1 MDHPVNQ
8 KLNTIR
14 RHVLDDTW
22 ELIKAKNVVEPLISS
37 PSLNWIKANAQQAA
51 HFLRM
56 QLTRQVILILTRL
69 NALPNSGRTGE
80 TASILAV
87 LNEASAARIIT
98 QAAAQIYLDK
108 LSKMKENISKQ
119 GTSFEDLVTFRNSEL
134 AHSLHN
140 VKVIP
145 NGLSYFVISQFAED
159 TIELVGSLEADL
171 VSHGCPAIIASIR
184 EFDGHWS
191 KCGSEFWQAL
201 TP

>member
-1 MDHPVNQ
+1 MHQ

-37 PSLNWIKANAQQAA
+37 PSLRWMKANAQQAA
-51 HFLRM
+51 LFLRM
-56 QLTRQVILILTRL
+56 QLTRQVVLILTRL

-87 LNEASAARIIT
+87 LEEALSANMIT
-98 QAAAQIYLDK
+98 QAAMQTYLDE
-108 LSKMKENISKQ
+108 LSEIKQNILKQ
-119 GTSFEDLVTFRNSEL
+119 GTSFEDLVTFRNSEI

-140 VKVIP
+140 VRVIP
-145 NGLSYFVISQFAED
+145 NGLSYFVISQFAD
-159 TIELVGSLEADL
+159 ATIKLVNSIEADL
-171 VSHGCPAIIASIR
+171 VRCGCPAIVADIN

-191 KCGSEFWQAL
+191 KCGSEFWEAL
-201 TP
+201 TV

>member
-1 MDHPVNQ
+1 MHQ
-8 KLNTIR
+8 KLTTIR

-37 PSLNWIKANAQQAA
+37 PSLKWMKANAQQAA
-51 HFLRM
+51 LFLRM

-87 LNEASAARIIT
+87 LNEASSTNTITRAAT
-98 QAAAQIYLDK
+98 QTYLNK
-108 LSKMKENISKQ
+108 LSEMKQDISKQ

-140 VKVIP
+140 VRAIP
-145 NGLSYFVISQFAED
+145 NGLSYFVISQFAD
-159 TIELVGSLEADL
+159 GTIKLVNSIEADL
-171 VSHGCPAIIASIR
+171 IRCGCPAIIGDIN

-191 KCGSEFWQAL
+191 KYGSEFWETVTA
-201 TP
+201 